1 MSGFPCKLANCS
13 SILWVKREREG
24 RRGRERERE
33 GRRREGERERE
44 REEDQEEN
52 KEGRQTAAYLSPPT
66 TRAARRSVNFPS

>member
-13 SILWVKREREG
+13 SILWVKRER
-24 RRGRERERE
+24 RGEERGGERER
-33 GRRREGERERE
+33 GRREGERE

-52 KEGRQTAAYLSPPT
+52 KEGRPTAAYLSPPT